1 MGKRLSIFWLSSLII
16 ISVLLIEEPQRIFA
30 DQVKIL
36 TPVEM
41 KMSYADLESVEAEFH
56 QANNIVSVKGRIKNI
71 SNSVI
76 RGFISLHLM
85 SSTGSVL
92 QTFEL
97 PIKSHQPLNIGESV
111 KFETVLPTTKSKDA
125 TQISIDFTKN

>member
-1 MGKRLSIFWLSSLII
+1 MGKRLSTFWLSSLII

-41 KMSYADLESVEAEFH
+41 KMSYAALESVEAEFH
-56 QANNIVSVKGRIKNI
+56 QANNVVSVKGKIKNI

-97 PIKSHQPLNIGESV
+97 PIKFHQPLNIGESV
-111 KFETVLPTTKSKDA
+111 QFETVLPTTKSKDA